1 MPISSW
7 NLFRGGY
14 AHEVIVAQSH
24 SSAAQQP
31 ATGTS
36 AAAVIRSGMAN
47 EQEHPEPVIVGTFA
61 SVGEA
66 EIAQARLRASGI
78 DSALVDNDGAG
89 TIPVD
94 SDDGIDLE
102 VRAAMVAQSPLHAIL
117 RNRKR
122 PLR

>member
-1 MPISSW
+1 M
-7 NLFRGGY
+7 
-14 AHEVIVAQSH
+14 
-24 SSAAQQP
+24 
-31 ATGTS
+31 
-36 AAAVIRSGMAN
+36 IRNGMTN

-66 EIAQARLRASGI
+66 EIAQARLRAFGI